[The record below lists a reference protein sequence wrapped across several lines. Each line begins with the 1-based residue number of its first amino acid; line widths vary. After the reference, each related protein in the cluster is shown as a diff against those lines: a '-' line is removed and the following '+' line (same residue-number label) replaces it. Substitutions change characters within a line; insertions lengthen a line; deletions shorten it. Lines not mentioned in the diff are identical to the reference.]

1 VSRLYESGS
10 DKYRRRRPMALKQK
24 NITKKIIS
32 KTDNLVEVREFIGTA
47 ARQLGFDEEEVANI
61 VLAVDEACTNII
73 KHAYHFAPDKE
84 IEISVVPNNRFLE
97 VRIFD
102 NGQSF
107 DPAALRAPDL
117 KTNLGKHRR
126 GGLGVYLMKRL
137 MDKVEY
143 HFRPGKRNEVH
154 LVKYLSHS
162 SSAHRSHQRA
172 NPAQ

>member
-1 VSRLYESGS
+1 
-10 DKYRRRRPMALKQK
+10 MALKQR

-32 KTDNLVEVREFIGTA
+32 KTDNLIEVREFIGA
-47 ARQLGFDEEEVANI
+47 VARRLGFDEEEAANI

-73 KHAYHFAPDKE
+73 KHAYQFAPDKE
-84 IEISVVPNNRFLE
+84 IEISVVPNKRFFE

-102 NGQSF
+102 SGRSF
-107 DPAALRAPDL
+107 DPTTLRPPDL
-117 KTNLGKHRR
+117 KSNLGKSRR

-143 HFRPGKRNEVH
+143 RFQPGKRNEVY

-162 SSAHRSHQRA
+162 PSAQRRHQRA
-172 NPAQ
+172 NPAR